1 MTLSREQRYDR
12 QLRLWGDRGQE
23 KLGSANV
30 CVLGANAVGSELLKN
45 LVLPGIGGFTIV
57 DDAVVTKKDLGSNF
71 FTTSLSI
78 GKPRAQVVT
87 EYLSE
92 MNTEVRGKFLVENL
106 DNLIENDPS
115 FFLGFDAIVYTN
127 ILESQLLRISR
138 IVSQA
143 HIPIIICVSVGFIG
157 LLRVS
162 VQEHAIIES
171 HPDSTKPDF
180 RLDSPPEA
188 FVRLVN
194 DPENDLDSLPATQ
207 LSQVPW
213 LIIIYKYLSHFQREN
228 GRFPTSYSDKQEV
241 RKLINAAADSL
252 LEKCRS
258 RGETIEPNF
267 ELTNFQEASR
277 AVNTAISET
286 KIPPE
291 VLQIFEDCRCQCY
304 GSSDDRLTP
313 DRSSKSTSSVVNLTM
328 SSFWKMVGALKEYT
342 MNEGGGNLPL
352 RGDLP
357 DMTSSSSRYLKLL
370 GIYREAAETAV
381 EHLASRLS
389 HMDELRLEDVRLLA
403 HNAAYLRVIRCR
415 SLEEELKL
423 SPARSDDLHL
433 IPAHEEN
440 DAMLWYFMLRGAAS
454 FYSEHGRWPGSPCGA
469 STPTVATAEGGDH
482 QFAPHIVELDM
493 PCLRGHV
500 NRVLTA
506 SGVAVNRVSDDFVHE
521 MCRFGGGEVHSI
533 AAFMG
538 GIAAQEVIKLITHQF
553 VPICQPLIYNAITQ
567 RVALLE
573 F

>member
-1 MTLSREQRYDR
+1 MSPMTLSREQRYDR

-57 DDAVVTKKDLGSNF
+57 DDAIVMKRDLGSKF
-71 FTTSLSI
+71 
-78 GKPRAQVVT
+78 PRAQVVT
-87 EYLSE
+87 EWLSE

-106 DNLIENDPS
+106 DDLIENDPA

-127 ILESQLLRISR
+127 ILER

-143 HIPIIICVSVGFIG
+143 HIPIIVCVSVGFIG

-162 VQEHAIIES
+162 IQEHAIIES

-180 RLDSPPEA
+180 RLDNPPEA

-194 DPENDLDSLPATQ
+194 DPENDLDSLPASQ

-213 LIIIYKYLSHFQREN
+213 LIIIYKFLSHFQREN
-228 GRFPTSYSDKQEV
+228 GRFPSSYSDKQEI
-241 RKLINAAADSL
+241 RRLINAAADSL

-258 RGETIEPNF
+258 RGESIEPNF
-267 ELTNFQEASR
+267 ELLNFQEASR
-277 AVNTAISET
+277 AVNTAISTT

-304 GSSDDRLTP
+304 GSSDDRVTL
-313 DRSSKSTSSVVNLTM
+313 DRSSKSTRSVGNLTM

-370 GIYREAAETAV
+370 ATYREAAETAV

-403 HNAAYLRVIRCR
+403 RNAAYLRVIKCR

-433 IPAHEEN
+433 IPAQEEN

-454 FYSEHGRWPGSPCGA
+454 FYSEHGRWPGSPCGT
-469 STPTVATAEGGDH
+469 SNPTAATAEGGDH
-482 QFAPHIVELDM
+482 QFSPHIVELDM

-521 MCRFGGGEVHSI
+521 MCRFGGGEVHSV

-538 GIAAQEVIKLITHQF
+538 GIAAQEVIKLVTHQF

-567 RVALLE
+567 RVTLLE

>member
-1 MTLSREQRYDR
+1 
-12 QLRLWGDRGQE
+12 
-23 KLGSANV
+23 
-30 CVLGANAVGSELLKN
+30 
-45 LVLPGIGGFTIV
+45 
-57 DDAVVTKKDLGSNF
+57 
-71 FTTSLSI
+71 
-78 GKPRAQVVT
+78 
-87 EYLSE
+87 
-92 MNTEVRGKFLVENL
+92 MNTDVRGKFLVENP
-106 DNLIENDPS
+106 DTLIENDPA
-115 FFLGFDAIVYTN
+115 FFLGFDAIIYTS

-162 VQEHAIIES
+162 VQEHVIIES

-180 RLDSPPEA
+180 RLDNPPEA

-194 DPENDLDSLPATQ
+194 NPENDLDSLPASQ

-213 LIIIYKYLSHFQREN
+213 LIIVYKFLSHFQTEN
-228 GRFPTSYSDKQEV
+228 GRFPSSYSDKQEV
-241 RKLINAAADSL
+241 RRLINA
-252 LEKCRS
+252 EKCRL
-258 RGETIEPNF
+258 RGETIESNF
-267 ELTNFQEASR
+267 ELLNFQEASR
-277 AVNTAISET
+277 AVNTAISMT

-291 VLQIFEDCRCQCY
+291 VLQIFEDCRCQWCD
-304 GSSDDRLTP
+304 SSDDRLTLN
-313 DRSSKSTSSVVNLTM
+313 RSSKPTRSGRNLTM

-357 DMTSSSSRYLKLL
+357 DMTSSSSRYLELL
-370 GIYREAAETAV
+370 ATYREAAETAV

-403 HNAAYLRVIRCR
+403 RNAAYLRVIRCR

-433 IPAHEEN
+433 IPAQEEN

-454 FYSEHGRWPGSPCGA
+454 FYSEHGRWPGSPCA
-469 STPTVATAEGGDH
+469 TSNSTVATAEGGDH
-482 QFAPHIVELDM
+482 QFSPHIVELDM

-506 SGVAVNRVSDDFVHE
+506 SGIAVNRVSDDFVHE

-538 GIAAQEVIKLITHQF
+538 GIAAQEVIKLVTHQF

-567 RVALLE
+567 RVTLLE